1 MTEKIIYTDMVA
13 DLLHHGH
20 LNYLTQIHER
30 LVKNTN
36 NKFYVGIHNNID
48 IQIYKRHPVLTMEE
62 RIKILNYFPLI
73 DKIISNAPVSLNEE
87 YIKSHKIN
95 ILCIPNNRTEEE
107 IKLMYQIPIKLG
119 IKIEKFN
126 YCQEISTSDI
136 IKRIK
141 NRDDL

>member
-1 MTEKIIYTDMVA
+1 MSEKIIYTDMVA
-13 DLLHHGH
+13 DLLHFGH
-20 LNYLTQIHER
+20 LRFLTQIHER

-48 IQIYKRHPVLTMEE
+48 TQTYKRNPVLTMEE
-62 RIKILNYFPLI
+62 RIKILEYFPLI
-73 DKIISNAPVSLNEE
+73 DKIISNAPVTLTEE
-87 YIKSHKIN
+87 YIKLHKIN
-95 ILCIPNNRTEEE
+95 TFCIPNNRSEEE
-107 IKLMYQIPIKLG
+107 INLMYKIPIELG
-119 IKIEKFN
+119 IKIETFD